1 VFDAFGA
8 LEDWVEQGNAPD
20 YLIASGGI
28 PYRTRP
34 LCPYPQVAVWDG
46 MGDPDIAESFSCQEP

>member
-1 VFDAFGA
+1 

-34 LCPYPQVAVWDG
+34 LCPYPKVAVWDG